1 MGGSMKIGRIIAII
15 AAVGAVIGIATQ
27 AEAAKRKAR
36 NVTTFTGCA
45 AYRICGLLG
54 PIVPSMTDI
63 AGNFYVFNPP
73 ESVPPYI
80 PYKVLGRKSG
90 ETNIGWCKVTQV
102 NVVLAAPI
110 GAPGN
115 CPVNLR

>member
-1 MGGSMKIGRIIAII
+1 MKIGRIIAII
-15 AAVGAVIGIATQ
+15 AAVGAVIGMATQ
-27 AEAAKRKAR
+27 AEAAKR
-36 NVTTFTGCA
+36 TTFTGCA
-45 AYRICGLLG
+45 YYKFCGVFAPLVLG
-54 PIVPSMTDI
+54 MTDI

-102 NVVLAAPI
+102 NVVSATPI
-110 GAPGN
+110 GPPGN